1 MKLWIKLAILLTV
14 IINIIIQISIVVL
27 TPKIEKYSTDF
38 IGDKL
43 KSIAASIA
51 ASIDGD
57 EFNKLN
63 IYDSTSI
70 NSSTYRKIRQTIDG
84 TKANLELTEDRYSIS
99 ILDKNSLAFGVVL
112 KRVAYGKDSLQQL
125 SDTGKKAVAQ
135 VYDRNKCVHTDKYS
149 DRYGVWLSGFAPIY
163 DSLKQISGIIQVDQ
177 TYESVKERIDEIDE
191 TIFYG
196 RLLLFPVILLLSVV
210 LANFFLSPIVK
221 VKEGIQKIAS
231 GDYSS
236 KLVIKSSGEIQQL
249 INAAEILRSTILEQQ
264 EKIFNTIEE
273 LKSAKSKAE
282 SSDRMKSEFLALLS
296 HEIRTPLNIIL
307 GNIEVLKLE
316 MDEKVLEE
324 LNEITN
330 EIKIGS
336 DRLIRTVEMIVLYS
350 ELASDSYNKKE
361 RFVNINQMFFE
372 LSNSYKEEAVKKG
385 IKILNECTAIT
396 GMIKADEKLIEEAIK
411 QITDNAFKFTEKGE
425 IHFCI
430 FDMKEN
436 GINLVI
442 KDSGIGISDDFM
454 KELYKPFRQEDMRYS
469 RRFEGNGLGLAIAKK
484 CCDVNGF
491 GLKINSKKNEGTVV
505 EINIPREKFLTS

>member
-1 MKLWIKLAILLTV
+1 MKLWIKLAILLTI
-14 IINIIIQISIVVL
+14 IINIVIQVSIGVL

-38 IGDKL
+38 IGEKL

-51 ASIDGD
+51 ASIEGD

-63 IYDSTSI
+63 IFDSTSI
-70 NSSTYRKIRQTIDG
+70 NSSIYKKIQQTIDV
-84 TKANLELTEDRYSIS
+84 TKTNLELSEDLYSIS

-112 KRVAYGKDSLQQL
+112 NRVAYGKDSLQQL
-125 SDTGKKAVAQ
+125 SDAGKKAVAQ
-135 VYDRNKCVHTDKYS
+135 VYDKRKCVHTDIYS
-149 DRYGVWLSGFAPIY
+149 DRYGDWLSGFAPIY
-163 DSLKQISGIIQVDQ
+163 DSSKQISGIIQVDQ
-177 TYESVKERIDEIDE
+177 TYQSVKVRIDEIDQ
-191 TIFYG
+191 TILYG
-196 RLLLFPVILLLSVV
+196 RLLLLPFTLLLSII

-236 KLVIKSSGEIQQL
+236 KLEIKSSGEIQQL
-249 INAAEILRSTILEQQ
+249 INAAETLRTTILDQQ
-264 EKIFNTIEE
+264 EKIFNNIDE
-273 LKSAKSKAE
+273 LKRAKSKAE

-316 MDEKVLEE
+316 MDKKVLEE

-330 EIKIGS
+330 DVKYGS

-372 LSNSYKEEAVKKG
+372 LSNSYKEEAVKKS
-385 IKILNECTAIT
+385 IKILNECTATT
-396 GMIKADEKLIEEAIK
+396 GMIKADEKLIEETIK
-411 QITDNAFKFTEKGE
+411 QITDNAFKFTERGE

-430 FDMKEN
+430 FDKNEN
-436 GINLVI
+436 GISLVI
-442 KDSGIGISDDFM
+442 KDSGIGISEEFM
-454 KELYKPFRQEDMRYS
+454 KELYKPFRQEDMSYS

-484 CCDVNGF
+484 CCDANGF
-491 GLKINSKKNEGTVV
+491 GLIIGH
-505 EINIPREKFLTS
+505 L